1 MRLVA
6 LLVPVALVGGFLA
19 IRSDHDHEKIHVVPD
34 APVPTAFVVREAP
47 RVEVRA
53 PRLRRSTRAQER
65 AAGPVTI
72 DVNTDLEG
80 TIAATIEAAL
90 QAATAGLENAELS
103 TEMSFEV
110 TESLLE
116 AIGEL
121 LGEVAV
127 SIDGEL
133 ELVTQHGA
141 RIQIAGDGNGHV
153 KVTDISN

>member
-19 IRSDHDHEKIHVVPD
+19 IQSKHDHERIHVVPD
-34 APVPTAFVVREAP
+34 APAPRVVAVREAR
-47 RVEVRA
+47 RVEVRV
-53 PRLRRSTRAQER
+53 PRLRYSTRVPETES
-65 AAGPVTI
+65 GSVTI
-72 DVNTDLEG
+72 DLSTDLQG

-90 QAATAGLENAELS
+90 RATTDGLENAEMS
-103 TEMSFEV
+103 AERSFEV

-133 ELVTQHGA
+133 ELVTKYGA
-141 RIQIAGDGNGHV
+141 HIRIAGDENAHV
-153 KVTDISN
+153 TVIDISN